1 MPETVSGSLERS
13 FMVAKNTRASS
24 RYEHTR
30 RGFETACLELRRRAA
45 EAHSQICRPGK
56 FTDCPPCVACRFVCA
71 WDNDVGRNRGAVNA
85 R

>member
-1 MPETVSGSLERS
+1 MPETVSGSLECS
-13 FMVAKNTRASS
+13 VLVAKNTRASS
-24 RYEHTR
+24 RYEHMR

-56 FTDCPPCVACRFVCA
+56 FTDCPSYVACRFVCA
-71 WDNDVGRNRGAVNA
+71 WDHDVGRNRSADDA